1 MDIEVIVQLHVIISQ
16 SHADQIKDFLLVSW
30 ILVGE
35 SLNLVTMT
43 AQFSDFRI
51 AEWETTGKEEL
62 AVSSKR
68 IEMCLDVEGSTSD
81 TFECKST
88 KPLVTNIRLRTAII
102 KNLLFILINNFKL
115 ILFQFSIKS
124 WLLIVCTRYYFFL
137 IPPKKRPTELCKTAL
152 TFTEI
157 PVNSLRALNMPAM
170 KSRRRTNYT
179 GSIRPRFIVSGST
192 FIPCI
197 IQKNIRYDSLLILQK
212 LRPDVDF
219 TT

>member
-1 MDIEVIVQLHVIISQ
+1 MI
-16 SHADQIKDFLLVSW
+16 
-30 ILVGE
+30 
-35 SLNLVTMT
+35 TY
-43 AQFSDFRI
+43 
-51 AEWETTGKEEL
+51 
-62 AVSSKR
+62 
-68 IEMCLDVEGSTSD
+68 CL
-81 TFECKST
+81 
-88 KPLVTNIRLRTAII
+88 
-102 KNLLFILINNFKL
+102 
-115 ILFQFSIKS
+115 Q
-124 WLLIVCTRYYFFL
+124 RYDFFL

-219 TT
+219 TTWQRNHSYIPTQRFLRRHVISRASGEKKSLAASLPQGILIIFLPYTENLR

>member
-1 MDIEVIVQLHVIISQ
+1 MI
-16 SHADQIKDFLLVSW
+16 
-30 ILVGE
+30 
-35 SLNLVTMT
+35 TY
-43 AQFSDFRI
+43 
-51 AEWETTGKEEL
+51 
-62 AVSSKR
+62 
-68 IEMCLDVEGSTSD
+68 CL
-81 TFECKST
+81 
-88 KPLVTNIRLRTAII
+88 
-102 KNLLFILINNFKL
+102 
-115 ILFQFSIKS
+115 Q
-124 WLLIVCTRYYFFL
+124 RYYFFL
-137 IPPKKRPTELCKTAL
+137 IPPKKRPTELRKTAL

-179 GSIRPRFIVSGST
+179 GSIRPRFIVSGSP

>member
-1 MDIEVIVQLHVIISQ
+1 MIIY
-16 SHADQIKDFLLVSW
+16 
-30 ILVGE
+30 
-35 SLNLVTMT
+35 
-43 AQFSDFRI
+43 
-51 AEWETTGKEEL
+51 
-62 AVSSKR
+62 
-68 IEMCLDVEGSTSD
+68 CL
-81 TFECKST
+81 
-88 KPLVTNIRLRTAII
+88 
-102 KNLLFILINNFKL
+102 
-115 ILFQFSIKS
+115 Q
-124 WLLIVCTRYYFFL
+124 RYYFFL
-137 IPPKKRPTELCKTAL
+137 MPQKKRPTELCKTAL

-179 GSIRPRFIVSGST
+179 GSIRPRFIVSDST